1 MNFVIMVIATRSC
14 MSKKLYKIDL
24 LPLADPSNEIIH
36 PRSILNRADVYYGIL
51 VDLGSMG
58 VYSYNKKALA
68 KFWWEVKQ
76 SLISDCQECMVDRL
90 VSVYD
95 RDRDKINS
103 LFNQPIHEVCNE
115 SH

>member
-1 MNFVIMVIATRSC
+1 MN
-14 MSKKLYKIDL
+14 KKLYKINL

-51 VDLGSMG
+51 VDLDSMG
-58 VYSYNKKALA
+58 VYSHNSKALS

-76 SLISDCQECMVDRL
+76 DLISGCKECMVDRTTT
-90 VSVYD
+90 VYD

-103 LFNQPIHEVCNE
+103 LFNQPIHEVIFDD
-115 SH
+115 